1 MDFDQQKME
10 IWVFFFIVSLCI
22 AALLKSLHDFFFP
35 KLNLPPGPASFPLIG
50 SLLWL
55 GTSFADL
62 EPILRNLHAKY
73 GPILTLRIGSRPAIF
88 ISSNSLAH
96 QALVQ
101 NGAVFSDRPAERPA
115 GRVMSSNQR
124 SINSCPYGPTWRL
137 LRRNLTAEILHPSR
151 VRSYSHAR
159 KWVLEILVSRL
170 RIHSDGFVP
179 VRVMDHFQYA
189 MFCLLVLMC
198 FGDKLEEKQIQEIE
212 MMERR
217 LLLGFRR
224 FNRLDLLPR
233 MGKILFRKRWDELL
247 NLRKDQEEILLP
259 HIRAR
264 QRLKQ
269 ETQSKREE
277 DNSDPGSSSSSK
289 DYVLSYVDTL
299 LDLQLPEDKRKLNEG
314 EIVTLCSEF
323 LSAGTDTTS
332 TALQWIMA
340 NLVKSPHIQARL
352 FEEIS
357 GVVGEGEEEV
367 KEEDLQKMPYLKAV
381 VLEGLRRHPPGHFVV
396 PHSVTQD
403 VSFEG
408 YDIPKNATVNF
419 IVSEMNWNPKIW
431 ENPMEFNPERFLD
444 NNGDGDHGD
453 EGEAFDLS
461 GSREIKMM
469 PFGAG
474 RRICPGYGLAMLHLE
489 YFVANLV
496 WNFDWKAVEGD
507 EVDLSEKLEFT
518 VVMKNPLQAQLSP
531 RLK

>member
-1 MDFDQQKME
+1 ME
-10 IWVFFFIVSLCI
+10 IWVFLFVVSLCI
-22 AALLKSLHDFFFP
+22 ASLLKSLHDFFFP
-35 KLNLPPGPASFPLIG
+35 KLNLPPGPAAFPLIG
-50 SLLWL
+50 NLHWL
-55 GTSFADL
+55 GPSFADL

-88 ISSNSLAH
+88 ISENSLAH

-101 NGAVFSDRPAERPA
+101 NGAVFADRPAALPA
-115 GRVMSSNQR
+115 SRVMSSNQR
-124 SINSCPYGPTWRL
+124 NINSSPYGPTWRL
-137 LRRNLTAEILHPSR
+137 LRRNLTAEILHSSR

-170 RIHSDGFVP
+170 RGHSDGFVP
-179 VRVMDHFQYA
+179 VRIMDHFQYA

-212 MMERR
+212 MIQRK
-217 LLLGFRR
+217 LLLAFRGL
-224 FNRLDLLPR
+224 NRLNLWPR
-233 MGKILFRKRWDELL
+233 MGKILFRKRWEEWL
-247 NLRKDQEEILLP
+247 NLRKDQEAILLP

-269 ETQSKREE
+269 ETQNKQE
-277 DNSDPGSSSSSK
+277 DDSSSSSK

-299 LDLQLPEDKRKLNEG
+299 LDLQLPEEKRKLNEG
-314 EIVTLCSEF
+314 EMVTLCSEF

-340 NLVKSPHIQARL
+340 NLVKAPHIQARL

-381 VLEGLRRHPPGHFVV
+381 VLEGLRRHPPGHFVL

-419 IVSEMNWNPKIW
+419 SVSDMNWNPTIW
-431 ENPMEFNPERFLD
+431 EDPMEFKPERFL
-444 NNGDGDHGD
+444 NSNGDGDHADAGK
-453 EGEAFDLS
+453 EFDIT
-461 GSREIKMM
+461 GSKEIKMM

-489 YFVANLV
+489 YFVGNLV
-496 WNFDWKAVEGD
+496 WNFEWKAVEGD

-518 VVMKNPLQAQLSP
+518 VVMKNPLQAHLSP